1 MSKGNTVQ
9 LKANVRDEFTRA
21 SRRELR
27 ESGGLPGVV
36 YGAGEESIPVAVD
49 FKDTAKLFH
58 TGRSEVFQLDI
69 PGSGK
74 VPVLIKDIQ
83 KRRGNVSHVD
93 FLRISMNKPVR
104 VSIPVDYQGTAAG
117 TKSGGILQTQV
128 TEIEVEGLPGD
139 LPTTLE
145 ADVSALEIGDK
156 LTVADL
162 KVPEGITLHAS
173 EEEILA
179 TVIVPRAVEAA
190 ETEGEADAEE
200 ANAEE
205 PATEES

>member
-9 LKANVRDEFTRA
+9 LQADVRNEFTRA
-21 SRRELR
+21 SRRVLR
-27 ESGGLPGVV
+27 ENGGIPGIV
-36 YGAGEESIPVAVD
+36 YGGAEESIPVAVN

-74 VPVLIKDIQ
+74 IPVLIKDIQ
-83 KRRGNVSHVD
+83 KRRGTVSHVD

-104 VSIPVDYQGTAAG
+104 VSIPVDYHGTAVG

-128 TEIEVEGLPGD
+128 TEIEVEGLPGE
-139 LPTTLE
+139 LPSTLE

-156 LTVADL
+156 LTVADI

-173 EEEILA
+173 DEEVLA

-190 ETEGEADAEE
+190 ETEDEADVKE
-200 ANAEE
+200 ANAGET
-205 PATEES
+205 TEES

>member
-162 KVPEGITLHAS
+162 KVLEGITLHAS

-190 ETEGEADAEE
+190 ETESEADAEE

-205 PATEES
+205 ATTEES

>member
-190 ETEGEADAEE
+190 ETESEADPEE

-205 PATEES
+205 ATTEES

>member
-9 LKANVRDEFTRA
+9 LQADVRNEFTRA
-21 SRRELR
+21 SRRVLR
-27 ESGGLPGVV
+27 ENGGIPGIV
-36 YGAGEESIPVAVD
+36 YGGAEESIPVAVN

-74 VPVLIKDIQ
+74 IPVLIKDIQ
-83 KRRGNVSHVD
+83 KRRGTVSHVD

-104 VSIPVDYQGTAAG
+104 VSIPVDYHGTAVG
-117 TKSGGILQTQV
+117 TKSGGILQTQM
-128 TEIEVEGLPGD
+128 TEIEVEGLPGE
-139 LPTTLE
+139 LPSTLE

-156 LTVADL
+156 LTVADI

-173 EEEILA
+173 DEEVLA

-190 ETEGEADAEE
+190 ETEDEADVKE
-200 ANAEE
+200 ANAGET
-205 PATEES
+205 TEES

>member
-104 VSIPVDYQGTAAG
+104 VTIPVDYQGTAAG

-205 PATEES
+205 ATTEES

>member
-1 MSKGNTVQ
+1 M
-9 LKANVRDEFTRA
+9 
-21 SRRELR
+21 
-27 ESGGLPGVV
+27 
-36 YGAGEESIPVAVD
+36 
-49 FKDTAKLFH
+49 
-58 TGRSEVFQLDI
+58 FQLDI

-145 ADVSALEIGDK
+145 ADVSGLEIGDK

-190 ETEGEADAEE
+190 ETESEADAEE

-205 PATEES
+205 TTTEES

>member
-128 TEIEVEGLPGD
+128 TEIEVDGLPGD

-190 ETEGEADAEE
+190 ETESEADAEE

-205 PATEES
+205 ATTEES

>member
-9 LKANVRDEFTRA
+9 LQADVRNEFTRA
-21 SRRELR
+21 SRRVLR
-27 ESGGLPGVV
+27 ENGGIPGVV
-36 YGAGEESIPVAVD
+36 YGGGEESIPVAVN

-74 VPVLIKDIQ
+74 IPVLIKDIQ
-83 KRRGNVSHVD
+83 KRRGTVSHVD

-104 VSIPVDYQGTAAG
+104 VSIPVDYHGTAVG

-128 TEIEVEGLPGD
+128 TEIEVEGLPGE
-139 LPTTLE
+139 LPSTLE

-156 LTVADL
+156 LTVADI

-173 EEEILA
+173 DEEVLA

-190 ETEGEADAEE
+190 ETEDEADAKE
-200 ANAEE
+200 ANAGE
-205 PATEES
+205 AAEES

>member
-205 PATEES
+205 AKTEES

>member
-145 ADVSALEIGDK
+145 ADVSTLEIGDK

-205 PATEES
+205 AKTEES

>member
-104 VSIPVDYQGTAAG
+104 VSIPVDYQGTAVG

-128 TEIEVEGLPGD
+128 TEIEVEGLPDD

-190 ETEGEADAEE
+190 ETESEADAEE

-205 PATEES
+205 ATTEES

>member
-190 ETEGEADAEE
+190 ETESETDAEE

-205 PATEES
+205 ATTEES

>member
-9 LKANVRDEFTRA
+9 LQANVRDEFTRG

-27 ESGGLPGVV
+27 ENGGIPGVV
-36 YGAGEESIPVAVD
+36 YGGGEESIPVAVD

-83 KRRGNVSHVD
+83 KRRGHVSHID
-93 FLRISMNKPVR
+93 FLRISMSKPVR
-104 VSIPVDYQGTAAG
+104 VTIPIDYQGTAAG

-139 LPTTLE
+139 LPSVLE

-156 LTVADL
+156 LTVADI

-179 TVIVPRAVEAA
+179 TVMVPRAVEAA
-190 ETEGEADAEE
+190 EAEDGSEAGEDKTEETAEE
-200 ANAEE
+200 
-205 PATEES
+205 S